1 MDYAHSP
8 TQWYILYL
16 QTSPVRIPLHC
27 VSADSHIKQTHCPL
41 CRRVVL
47 GIVHLPVSVWVWLSL
62 SVCVC
67 VCVCVQSVLS
77 MSELVQ
83 MRLEASQRLAVNPL
97 DREAQQM
104 LAFVENKV
112 HTHSSTVPFMNCKG
126 HSRCVWYSGHV
137 SSMS

>member
-1 MDYAHSP
+1 MVYIWIMHSP
-8 TQWYILYL
+8 TQWLLHYILYL

-27 VSADSHIKQTHCPL
+27 VSVFFLRFLHKPFTQTHCPL

-47 GIVHLPVSVWVWLSL
+47 GIVHIPVSVWVWLSL

-104 LAFVENKV
+104 LASVENKV
-112 HTHSSTVPFMNCKG
+112 HTHSSTVVKDLLMY
-126 HSRCVWYSGHV
+126 HS
-137 SSMS
+137 